1 MIRPAMT
8 MWRDRSLQLIA
19 LVQAVDEEKRDD
31 VIEQID
37 KILNERDVLQSQ
49 IVQPFTAEEDEFGK
63 ELIRLEKDVQ
73 TSLERFTNTIRTN
86 ISQSQAKKEN
96 MNSYVNPYGKM
107 SQDGAYFDSK
117 H

>member
-8 MWRDRSLQLIA
+8 MWRDRSLKLIA
-19 LVQAVDEEKRDD
+19 LVKIIDEEKRDE

-37 KILNERDVLQSQ
+37 KILNERDLLQTQ
-49 IVQPFTAEEDEFGK
+49 IVQPFTAEEEEFGK

-73 TSLERFTNTIRTN
+73 TSLERFTHAIRTN
-86 ISQSQAKKEN
+86 ISEAQAKKEN